1 MKLPVLRKQHC
12 YSSGNILQRP
22 SQDAPSGTSSVISL
36 FHFHLHAPLHLIRH
50 TPGHPPTQPPPPHT
64 KTLDLSQLYV
74 KCISPATLQDYG
86 PRRGCGGH
94 LHVHKLPQ

>member
-36 FHFHLHAPLHLIRH
+36 
-50 TPGHPPTQPPPPHT
+50 
-64 KTLDLSQLYV
+64 SS
-74 KCISPATLQDYG
+74 ISTSI
-86 PRRGCGGH
+86 
-94 LHVHKLPQ
+94 LPFI